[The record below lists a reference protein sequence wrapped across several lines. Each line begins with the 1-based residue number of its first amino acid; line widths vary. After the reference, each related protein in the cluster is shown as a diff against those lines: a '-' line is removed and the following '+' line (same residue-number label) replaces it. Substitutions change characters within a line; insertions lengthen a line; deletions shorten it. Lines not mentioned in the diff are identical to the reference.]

1 MPKDQI
7 MSNIINDKNCF
18 GLEAVKYK
26 DDVLSWVETMF
37 EKEKKAKNTLMTSDV
52 MLVDKAG
59 FLALCNLMLEMRK
72 DIEKLQGAN
81 HEQKNKT

>member
-1 MPKDQI
+1 

-37 EKEKKAKNTLMTSDV
+37 ENEKKAKNTLMTSDV

-81 HEQKNKT
+81 HE

>member
-1 MPKDQI
+1 MRKTGNYRKADDI
-7 MSNIINDKNCF
+7 SHF

-37 EKEKKAKNTLMTSDV
+37 EKEKKNKDALIKSDV

-59 FLALCNLMLEMRK
+59 FLALCNLMLKLNQQSSK
-72 DIEKLQGAN
+72 DADEECFDEEQG
-81 HEQKNKT
+81 

>member
-18 GLEAVKYK
+18 GLEAVRYK

-37 EKEKKAKNTLMTSDV
+37 ENEKKAKNTLMTSDV

>member
-1 MPKDQI
+1 

-37 EKEKKAKNTLMTSDV
+37 ENEKKAKNTLMTSDV

-59 FLALCNLMLEMRK
+59 FF
-72 DIEKLQGAN
+72 
-81 HEQKNKT
+81 